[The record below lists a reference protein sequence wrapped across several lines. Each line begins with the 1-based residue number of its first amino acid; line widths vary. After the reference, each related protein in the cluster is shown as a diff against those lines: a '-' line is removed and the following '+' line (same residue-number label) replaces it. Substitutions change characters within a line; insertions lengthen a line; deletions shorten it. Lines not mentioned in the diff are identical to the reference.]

1 MAVNLQKGQKVDLTK
16 GNASLKRV
24 IVGLG
29 WDEVE
34 KKSSG
39 FFASLLGNTPQDI
52 DCDASAI
59 LLNQNGKCINSADV
73 VFYNNLHHNSGSI
86 IHQGD
91 NLTGAGDGDD
101 EQIKVSLQDVPQVY
115 QRIVFVVTI
124 YQAYERHQH
133 FGMIKNAF
141 IRIVDADTN
150 KELCKYNLSDDMNY
164 NNKTAM
170 IFGELYRH
178 NGEWKFS
185 AIGEAT
191 NDSGI
196 VQMAN
201 RFMK

>member
-16 GNASLKRV
+16 GNALLKKV
-24 IVGLG
+24 MVGLG

-39 FFASLLGNTPQDI
+39 FFASLLGNTTNDI

-59 LLNQNGKCINSADV
+59 LISENGKCVNSKDV
-73 VFYNNLHHNSGSI
+73 VFYNNLQHNSGAV

-101 EQIKVSLQDVPQVY
+101 EQIKVYLQDVPSKY

-124 YQAYERHQH
+124 YQASERKQH
-133 FGMIKNAF
+133 FGLIKNAF
-141 IRIVDADTN
+141 IRIVDDDTN
-150 KELCKYNLSDDMNY
+150 KELCRYNLSEDSIY
-164 NNKTAM
+164 NGKTAM
-170 IFGELYRH
+170 IFGELYRYH
-178 NGEWKFS
+178 GEWKFS

-191 NDSGI
+191 NDGGI

-201 RFMK
+201 RFM

>member
-1 MAVNLQKGQKVDLTK
+1 MAVNLKKGQRVDLTK
-16 GNASLKRV
+16 GNSSLKRV

-29 WDEVE
+29 WDEVQ
-34 KKSSG
+34 KKSGG
-39 FFASLLGNTPQDI
+39 FFASLLNGAPQDI

-59 LLNQNGKCINSADV
+59 LISDNGKCKDSSDV
-73 VFYNNLHHNSGSI
+73 VFYNNLQHKTGSI
-86 IHQGD
+86 VHQGD

-101 EQIKVSLQDVPQVY
+101 EQVKVFLQDVPSMY
-115 QRIVFVVTI
+115 QKIVFVVTI

-150 KELCKYNLSDDMNY
+150 KELCRYNLSDDDTY
-164 NNKTAM
+164 NGKTGM

-178 NGEWKFS
+178 GSEWMFN

-191 NDSGI
+191 NDGGI
-196 VQMAN
+196 VNMAK
-201 RFMK
+201 RFM

>member
-1 MAVNLQKGQKVDLTK
+1 MAVNLKKGQRVDLTK
-16 GNASLKRV
+16 GNSSLKRV
-24 IVGLG
+24 MVGLG

-34 KKSSG
+34 KKNSG
-39 FFASLLGNTPQDI
+39 FLASLLGNSVQDI

-59 LLNQNGKCINSADV
+59 LLSENGKCITNKDV
-73 VFYNNLHHNSGSI
+73 VFYNNLQHTSGAI

-101 EQIKVSLQDVPQVY
+101 EQIQVYLQDIPSKY
-115 QRIVFVVTI
+115 QKIVFVVTI
-124 YQAYERHQH
+124 YQAMERRQH

-150 KELCKYNLSDDMNY
+150 KELCRYNLSEDANY
-164 NNKTAM
+164 NGKTAM
-170 IFGELYRH
+170 IFGEIYRH

-191 NDSGI
+191 NDGGI
-196 VQMAN
+196 AQMAS
-201 RFMK
+201 RYM